1 MGKITE
7 ALRKAAE
14 DRIERIDKIARIHE
28 QKALVIKKIGDSR
41 VDPRLVT
48 YFDPKA
54 LITEQ
59 YKILRTNIL
68 STNAKRS
75 LKTLVITSSLHSE
88 GKTVTALN
96 LAMVIAQST
105 QKPKVLVVDADMR
118 RGRLAKYLGVDHP
131 TGLTEILTDKA
142 GASEALFH
150 IDMENLAFIAAG
162 SVAENP
168 AELLGSDKMRQFL
181 ADMKAQFDFIL
192 IDTPPIIAVTDP
204 GIVGALVDGILM
216 TIQAGRTQRGVIRRA
231 TELLEQSQSK
241 IIGHVLTNIEYHLPE
256 YIYRYL

>member
-14 DRIERIDKIARIHE
+14 DRLERTHKKGRIPG
-28 QKALVIKKIGDSR
+28 QKKIGDSK
-41 VDPRLVT
+41 VDTRLVT

-68 STNAKRS
+68 STNSKRP
-75 LKTLVITSSLHSE
+75 LKTLVVTSSLHSE

-118 RGRLAKYLGVDHP
+118 RGRMTKYLGVDHP
-131 TGLTEILTDKA
+131 MGLTEILTDKIDT
-142 GASEALFH
+142 SEALFH
-150 IDMENLAFIAAG
+150 TDMENLAFIAAG

-168 AELLGSDKMRQFL
+168 AELLGSNRMLQFL
-181 ADMKAQFDFIL
+181 AD
-192 IDTPPIIAVTDP
+192 
-204 GIVGALVDGILM
+204 
-216 TIQAGRTQRGVIRRA
+216 
-231 TELLEQSQSK
+231 
-241 IIGHVLTNIEYHLPE
+241 
-256 YIYRYL
+256 